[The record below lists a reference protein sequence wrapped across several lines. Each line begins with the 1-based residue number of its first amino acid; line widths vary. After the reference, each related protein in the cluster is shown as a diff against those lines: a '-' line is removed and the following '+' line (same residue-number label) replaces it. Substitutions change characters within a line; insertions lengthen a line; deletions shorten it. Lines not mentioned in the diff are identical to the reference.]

1 MLFNTIRRPSR
12 LVRRK
17 IRLALSI
24 LCGIFV
30 IDCWN
35 ILVFHS
41 PLIRIA
47 PARPLRESRIFIA
60 ATHRNTEFILRTHWN
75 EAVLNLTNHFGPKN
89 VFVSIQESGSMDD
102 TKGALRDLDFQLKE
116 SGVHRS
122 IKPGLTMEQQLEE
135 IAHAPEREQDGW
147 IRTSRDKIEIRRIPY
162 LAKLRNKVMEA
173 LETEFSLGRKYDIVL
188 WLNDVIFTVSNA

>member
-1 MLFNTIRRPSR
+1 MIRRPSR
-12 LVRRK
+12 LARRR
-17 IRLALSI
+17 IRFALSI
-24 LCGIFV
+24 LFGIFI
-30 IDCWN
+30 IDCWR
-35 ILVFHS
+35 IAISRS
-41 PLIRIA
+41 PSRRVA
-47 PARPLRESRIFIA
+47 PARPLPETRIFIA

-75 EAVLNLTNHFGPKN
+75 EAVLNLTEHFGPKN

-122 IKPGLTMEQQLEE
+122 IKFGLTMAQQLEE
-135 IAHAPEREQDGW
+135 IANAPKTEQDGW

-173 LETEFSLGRKYDIVL
+173 LETEVSLGRKYDIVL
-188 WLNDVIFTVSNA
+188 WLNDVIFTVSMV